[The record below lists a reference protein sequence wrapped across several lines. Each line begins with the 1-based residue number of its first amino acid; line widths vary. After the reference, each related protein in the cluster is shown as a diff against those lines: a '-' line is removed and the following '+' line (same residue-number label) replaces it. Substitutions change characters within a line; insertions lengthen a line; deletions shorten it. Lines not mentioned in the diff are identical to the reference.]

1 MRLVIPSQPGEHR
14 FFDTQT
20 VRRVPIK
27 VASAVVLA
35 TVALAPPST
44 IAQNL
49 LVQFDGAIGAIGV
62 SAGLGTGT
70 TATTVTRNIVRGV
83 QPPNTPWA
91 IADFRANVTLD
102 GHITATGK
110 GLVFAGGDTIGTAN
124 GTPASGGSTVINVF
138 ATLICENTA
147 PFTQRNTR
155 LQGVPLAPNGDFQID
170 DVLSP
175 WPPLSACA
183 TPVLLIRNA
192 ANQNFFAAGIQ
203 NFGTQNSQ

>member
-1 MRLVIPSQPGEHR
+1 MKMSSLLLP
-14 FFDTQT
+14 
-20 VRRVPIK
+20 
-27 VASAVVLA
+27 ACVVLTPLSA
-35 TVALAPPST
+35 
-44 IAQNL
+44 IAGNT
-49 LVQFDGAIGAIGV
+49 LVTFDGAIGAIPVSSGV
-62 SAGLGTGT
+62 GTNP
-70 TATTVTRNIVRGV
+70 TATTVNRNIVRGV
-83 QPPNTPWA
+83 QAPNTPWA
-91 IADFRANVTLD
+91 IADFQADLTVD

-147 PFTQRNTR
+147 PFTDRNTNAK
-155 LQGVPLAPNGDFQID
+155 GVPLAANGDFTID

-175 WPPLSACA
+175 PPPAPSSCA

-192 ANQNFFAAGIQ
+192 GNLNWFAAGIQ